1 MLCYDGSDFFLQT
14 SRVGLKGELQM
25 SNSAV
30 EDLSPGQAQYVLG
43 RIIQDKKVR
52 TREISNYLKEMDQ
65 EIRDL
70 ENRLSSLKGVR
81 DQAKPSAR
89 RSARTSSPGKTRSR
103 SRKKSSAARGAKS
116 KAGAGKA
123 KHSRKATTPEARK
136 SRQLQGQYISLIKR
150 FPMKER
156 DKYKALASDKGRE
169 EAVTRMKSDLGK

>member
-1 MLCYDGSDFFLQT
+1 
-14 SRVGLKGELQM
+14 M

-52 TREISNYLKEMDQ
+52 AREISNYVKEMDQ

-70 ENRLSSLKGVR
+70 ENRLSSLKGAR
-81 DQAKPSAR
+81 DQARPGARKSAR
-89 RSARTSSPGKTRSR
+89 ASSPKRTRSR
-103 SRKKSSAARGAKS
+103 SKKKTSATRGAKS
-116 KAGAGKA
+116 KARAGKA

-150 FPMKER
+150 FPTKDR
-156 DKYKALASDKGRE
+156 DKYKALAADKGRE
-169 EAVTRMKSDLGK
+169 EAVNRMKNDLDK